1 MKLFI
6 QIRNGQ
12 PYEHPIMETNFVE
25 AFPYIDINN
34 LPQDFANFERV
45 EQPVAGQ
52 YEIISGVTYEWDN
65 GIVKDVWHIRQM
77 TDEEKTACDNEFR
90 SIKAKALAEYNEQS
104 NIGATRV

>member
-25 AFPYIDINN
+25 AFPDIDINN
-34 LPQDFANFERV
+34 LPQEFASFERIK
-45 EQPVAGQ
+45 QPVAAQ
-52 YEIISGVTYEWDN
+52 YEVIAGVTYEWDN

-77 TDEEKTACDNEFR
+77 TDEEKAAYDNQMLQAKIIATALFQ
-90 SIKAKALAEYNEQS
+90 EQS
-104 NIGATRV
+104 NIGTTRV